1 MERYVFYVT
10 LPASFSLH
18 EYIHYPVRN
27 PNWFDEIWR
36 HEIRAHTGESSCSN
50 FVVDDSW
57 ICRRALRQWIGMN
70 CDFIM
75 FNYMVSLN
83 LALKLES
90 N

>member
-1 MERYVFYVT
+1 MKYDVISQSRKI
-10 LPASFSLH
+10 A
-18 EYIHYPVRN
+18 
-27 PNWFDEIWR
+27 
-36 HEIRAHTGESSCSN
+36 RAQESSCSN
-50 FVVDDSW
+50 FTVDESW

-75 FNYMVSLN
+75 FNYMVSHN